1 SDAMLSRVVRQAVDR
16 ALITRDVRS
25 IAAFLTLPAVDQRRN
40 YAKQRKR
47 TKYVE
52 PIIVK
57 KTGST
62 KKVVEFYTDMTAKEL
77 SAAMNENFD
86 DVLDVLTNVDKRSLD
101 RAVEDQPLDQ
111 ETIMKT
117 ICALNYKPKIA
128 IRVVKGKEESED
140 IIPQDP
146 APAEDCVARRPVVTI
161 MGHVDH
167 GKTTLLD
174 SLRNSRIVDG
184 EFGGITQHIGAF
196 SVYLPSSQRS
206 VTFLDTPGHA
216 AFANMRSRG
225 ARVTDIVVLVV
236 AADDGVKEQTE
247 QSIKFA
253 REAGV
258 PLVIAINKCDKPNAD
273 PGRAIRSLLQHDVVV
288 EEMGGDVQCV
298 NISALHSKGLD
309 NLQEAIVTLA
319 DLLGLN
325 APTKGLAEG
334 HVLESATQTG
344 LGKVCTVL
352 VSRGTL
358 RKGKTLVAGTAYT
371 RVRTMTDEEGKEVD
385 QALPG
390 TAVRISGWKDSLPSP
405 GDIVLEAEDSNR
417 AEKAIKW
424 RKRME
429 MEKKGEKDWAEME
442 GSRKAEREKYMQMRQ
457 SLLNRGQ
464 RFGSTLRN
472 IAHKK
477 EKLRVTEGDGHP
489 KLKILLRTDVEGSLE
504 AILDVLSTYSSPR
517 CSLQLV
523 DFGVGA
529 PTEKEIEMAATAG
542 ALVYTF
548 NVPTP
553 PSIRR
558 LASDE
563 GVEIRPFNVVYRLI
577 DALKEDLSNALPDE
591 TERVLIG
598 EGRVLKEFLISDRSN
613 KRQPIAGVLVD
624 WGNFQKNRI
633 FRFSRG
639 GEAYFEGSIESMKAN
654 TEVVTSAK
662 TNTEVGLALD
672 DKSIRFKEDDAVE
685 VFEDKQIKQIIDWFP
700 PGF

>member
-1 SDAMLSRVVRQAVDR
+1 MISRVVRQTVER
-16 ALITRDVRS
+16 VLITRELLLFP
-25 IAAFLTLPAVDQRRN
+25 AFLAFSPLDQRRN

-47 TKYVE
+47 SKYVD
-52 PIIVK
+52 PIAIK

-62 KKVVEFYTDMTAKEL
+62 KKMVEFYKDMTAKEL
-77 SAAMNENFD
+77 SSAMDESFD
-86 DVLDVLTNVDKRSLD
+86 DVLDVLTNIDKSALD
-101 RAVEDQPLDQ
+101 RAVEDEPLDQ

-117 ICALNYKPKIA
+117 ITAFNYKPKLA
-128 IRVVKGKEESED
+128 IRIVKGKEESED
-140 IIPQDP
+140 IVPQDA
-146 APAEDCVARRPVVTI
+146 APESECVKRTPVVTI

-196 SVYLPSSQRS
+196 SVFLPSSKRS

-258 PLVIAINKCDKPNAD
+258 PIIVAINKCDKPTAD
-273 PGRAIRSLLQHDVVV
+273 PARAKRSLLQHDIVV
-288 EEMGGDVQCV
+288 EELGGDVQCV
-298 NISALHSKGLD
+298 EISALQSKGID
-309 NLQEAIVTLA
+309 ALQEAILTQA
-319 DLLGLN
+319 DLLNLQ

-334 HVLESATQTG
+334 HVLESSVKPG

-358 RKGKTLVAGTAYT
+358 RKGKILVAGTAYT
-371 RVRTMTDEEGKEVD
+371 RVRTMTDEHGKEVNE
-385 QALPG
+385 ALPG
-390 TAVRISGWKDSLPSP
+390 APLRISGWKDSLPSP
-405 GDIVLEAEDSNR
+405 GDIVLEASDSNR

-424 RKRME
+424 RKRIE
-429 MEKKGEKDWAEME
+429 MEEKAEKDWMETE
-442 GSRKAEREKYMQMRQ
+442 GSRKADREKYLEMRQ
-457 SLLNRGQ
+457 ALLNRGQ
-464 RFGSTLRN
+464 RFGSTLRH

-477 EKLRVTEGDGHP
+477 EQLRKSEDDGHP

-504 AILDVLSTYSSPR
+504 AILEVISTYSSTR
-517 CSLQLV
+517 CNLQLV
-523 DFGVGA
+523 DFGVGP
-529 PTEKEIEMAATAG
+529 PTEKEIEMAETAG
-542 ALVYTF
+542 AMLYTF
-548 NVPTP
+548 NVDTP
-553 PSIRR
+553 SSIRR
-558 LASDE
+558 CASE
-563 GVEIRPFNVVYRLI
+563 SGVEIRPFNVVYRLV
-577 DALKEDLSNALPDE
+577 DALKDDLSKALPEE

-598 EGRVLKEFLISDRSN
+598 EGHVLKEFLISDRN
-613 KRQPIAGVLVD
+613 RKKQPIAGVLVD
-624 WGNFQKNRI
+624 WGDFQRNCV

-639 GEAYFEGSIESMKAN
+639 GEAYYEGSIESMKCN
-654 TEVVTSAK
+654 LEVVSSAK

-672 DKSIRFKEDDAVE
+672 DKKIRFKEDDTVE
-685 VFEDKQIKQIIDWFP
+685 VFEEKQVKQTIDWFP